1 MRAEYSISTD
11 TSCDFPL
18 EYVKQHQLPLVT
30 LFYSIDGVTGENGC
44 PSSDVLK
51 NFYDKMRAGSMT
63 KTQQASIED
72 TEKVFREILKEGKDI
87 LHIAFSSGLSGT
99 ANAARLAAENMMEE
113 FPERKI
119 IVIDSLCASL
129 GQGLLVDYALKLQQ
143 QGKTMEE
150 TAKWLEDHIQN
161 ICHLFTVEDLKYL
174 QRGGRISKTTALVGT
189 MIGIKPVLHVDP
201 EGKLVSIS
209 KVRGRKQSIQALVNK
224 MEENIGKYRGEKQ
237 PIFISHGDCIEDAN
251 YLAELVKE
259 RFGYD
264 EFLINDV
271 GPTIGAH
278 SGPGTLALFFM
289 GETR

>member
-1 MRAEYSISTD
+1 MAEYIISTD

-72 TEKVFREILKEGKDI
+72 TEKVFREILQEGKDI

-113 FPERKI
+113 FPGRKI
-119 IVIDSLCASL
+119 IVIDSLCGSL

>member
-1 MRAEYSISTD
+1 MAEYIISTD

-72 TEKVFREILKEGKDI
+72 TEKVFREILKDGKDI

-113 FPERKI
+113 FPGRKI

-209 KVRGRKQSIQALVNK
+209 KVRGRKQSIQVLVNK
-224 MEENIGKYRGEKQ
+224 MEENIGKYRDEKQ

-251 YLAELVKE
+251 YLADLVKE

>member
-1 MRAEYSISTD
+1 MAEYIISTD

-72 TEKVFREILKEGKDI
+72 TEKVFREILKEEKDI

-113 FPERKI
+113 FPGRKI

-224 MEENIGKYRGEKQ
+224 MEENIGKYRDEKQ

>member
-1 MRAEYSISTD
+1 MAEYIISTD

-72 TEKVFREILKEGKDI
+72 TEKVFREILQEGKDI

-99 ANAARLAAENMMEE
+99 ANATRLAAENMMEE

>member
-1 MRAEYSISTD
+1 MAEYIISTD

-113 FPERKI
+113 FPGRKI

-224 MEENIGKYRGEKQ
+224 MEENIGKYRDEKQ

-289 GETR
+289 SETR

>member
-1 MRAEYSISTD
+1 MAEYIISTD

-72 TEKVFREILKEGKDI
+72 TEKVFREILQEGKDI

-113 FPERKI
+113 FPGRKI

-224 MEENIGKYRGEKQ
+224 MEENIGKYRDEKQ

-264 EFLINDV
+264 KFLINDV

>member
-1 MRAEYSISTD
+1 MAEYIISTD

-18 EYVKQHQLPLVT
+18 EYVKQHPLPLVT

-143 QGKTMEE
+143 QGKNMEE

-224 MEENIGKYRGEKQ
+224 MEENIGKYRDEKQ

>member
-1 MRAEYSISTD
+1 MAEYIISTD

-72 TEKVFREILKEGKDI
+72 TEKVFREILKEEKDI

-113 FPERKI
+113 FPGRKI

>member
-1 MRAEYSISTD
+1 MAEYIISTD

-143 QGKTMEE
+143 QGKNMEE

-251 YLAELVKE
+251 YLTELVKE

>member
-1 MRAEYSISTD
+1 MAEYIISTD

-44 PSSDVLK
+44 PSSNVLK

>member
-1 MRAEYSISTD
+1 MAEYIISTD

-72 TEKVFREILKEGKDI
+72 TEKVFREILQEGKDI

-113 FPERKI
+113 FPGRKI

-224 MEENIGKYRGEKQ
+224 MEENIGKYRDEKQ

-278 SGPGTLALFFM
+278 SGPGTMALFFV
-289 GETR
+289 GDVR

>member
-1 MRAEYSISTD
+1 MAEYIISTD

-143 QGKTMEE
+143 QGKNMEE

-224 MEENIGKYRGEKQ
+224 MEENIGKYRDEKQ

>member
-1 MRAEYSISTD
+1 MAEYIISTD

-63 KTQQASIED
+63 KTQQASIEY

-224 MEENIGKYRGEKQ
+224 MEENIGKYRDEKQ

>member
-1 MRAEYSISTD
+1 MAEYIISTD

-113 FPERKI
+113 FPGRKI

-224 MEENIGKYRGEKQ
+224 MEENIGKYRNEKQ

>member
-1 MRAEYSISTD
+1 MAEYIISTD

-18 EYVKQHQLPLVT
+18 EYVKQYQLPLVT

-113 FPERKI
+113 FPGRKI

>member
-1 MRAEYSISTD
+1 MAEYIISTD

-113 FPERKI
+113 FPGRKI

>member
-1 MRAEYSISTD
+1 MAEYIISTD

-51 NFYDKMRAGSMT
+51 NFYDRMRAGSMT

-224 MEENIGKYRGEKQ
+224 MEENIGKYRDEKQ

-289 GETR
+289 SETR

>member
-1 MRAEYSISTD
+1 MNNFIITTD
-11 TSCDFPL
+11 TTSDLPAA
-18 EYVKQHQLPLVT
+18 YVAQHQLGMLSLTYTINDTTYSWEHPLPVK
-30 LFYSIDGVTGENGC
+30 E
-44 PSSDVLK
+44 
-51 NFYDKMRAGSMT
+51 FYDCMRQGSLPT
-63 KTQQASIED
+63 TSQANPEEAAAVF
-72 TEKVFREILKEGKDI
+72 EKIINEQNADI

-113 FPERKI
+113 FPGRKI

-224 MEENIGKYRGEKQ
+224 MEENIGKYRDEKQ

>member
-1 MRAEYSISTD
+1 MAEYIISTD

-63 KTQQASIED
+63 KTRQASIED
-72 TEKVFREILKEGKDI
+72 TEKVFREILQEGKDI

-113 FPERKI
+113 FPGRKI

-150 TAKWLEDHIQN
+150 TAKWLKDHIQN

>member
-1 MRAEYSISTD
+1 MAEYIISTD

-18 EYVKQHQLPLVT
+18 EYVKQHHLPLVT

-72 TEKVFREILKEGKDI
+72 TEKVFREILQEGKDI

-113 FPERKI
+113 FPGRKI

-224 MEENIGKYRGEKQ
+224 MEENIGKYRDEKQ

-259 RFGYD
+259 RFDYD

-289 GETR
+289 SETR

>member
-1 MRAEYSISTD
+1 MAEYIISTD

-30 LFYSIDGVTGENGC
+30 LFYSIDSVTGENGC

>member
-1 MRAEYSISTD
+1 
-11 TSCDFPL
+11 
-18 EYVKQHQLPLVT
+18 
-30 LFYSIDGVTGENGC
+30 
-44 PSSDVLK
+44 
-51 NFYDKMRAGSMT
+51 MRAGSMT

-209 KVRGRKQSIQALVNK
+209 KVRGRKQSIQTLVK
-224 MEENIGKYRGEKQ
+224 YMEEHVGSFLKENDTIY
-237 PIFISHGDCIEDAN
+237 ISHGDCEEDAK

-259 RFGYD
+259 KFGIMKSM
-264 EFLINDV
+264 INHI
-271 GPTIGAH
+271 GPVIGSHA
-278 SGPGTLALFFM
+278 GPGALALSFM
-289 GETR
+289 GENK

>member
-1 MRAEYSISTD
+1 MAEYIISTD

-18 EYVKQHQLPLVT
+18 EYVKQNQLPLVT

-72 TEKVFREILKEGKDI
+72 TEKVFREILQEGKDI

-113 FPERKI
+113 FPGRKI

>member
-1 MRAEYSISTD
+1 MAEYIISTD

-113 FPERKI
+113 FPGRKI

-150 TAKWLEDHIQN
+150 TAKWLEDHTQN

-209 KVRGRKQSIQALVNK
+209 KVRGRKQSIPALVNK

>member
-1 MRAEYSISTD
+1 MAEYIISTD

-72 TEKVFREILKEGKDI
+72 TEKVFREILQEGKDI

-150 TAKWLEDHIQN
+150 TAKWQEDHIQN

>member
-1 MRAEYSISTD
+1 MAEYIISTD

-51 NFYDKMRAGSMT
+51 NFYDRMRAGSMT

-224 MEENIGKYRGEKQ
+224 MEENIGKYRDEKQ

>member
-1 MRAEYSISTD
+1 MAEYIISTD

-72 TEKVFREILKEGKDI
+72 TEKIFREILKEGKDI

-113 FPERKI
+113 FPGRKI

-143 QGKTMEE
+143 QGKTMEK

>member
-1 MRAEYSISTD
+1 MAEYIISTD

-113 FPERKI
+113 FPGRKI

-129 GQGLLVDYALKLQQ
+129 GQGLLVNYALKLQQ

-224 MEENIGKYRGEKQ
+224 MEENIGKYRDEKQ

-251 YLAELVKE
+251 YLADLVKE